1 MVITQRD
8 RSCLVKRKKKVEI
21 LREVRKVRGAGNKKK
36 IRGYQLVTVGRDPRG
51 TRHELRPFWVTLSAS
66 ECEDWSGM
74 TRKNKFQW
82 VREMS
87 RWEGK
92 KKGKKEM
99 GLSKDF
105 IVLEIRGTCS
115 DRPASRRASWPWQS
129 FGILQQALKV
139 CRICD
144 QWELGHGVNTK
155 SQLQVQVQSLLTIG
169 RRKYKRGKEI
179 QKLDFRVRC
188 S

>member
-1 MVITQRD
+1 M
-8 RSCLVKRKKKVEI
+8 S
-21 LREVRKVRGAGNKKK
+21 ANK
-36 IRGYQLVTVGRDPRG
+36 GGRNPRG
-51 TRHELRPFWVTLSAS
+51 TWHELRPFWVTLSAS
-66 ECEDWSGM
+66 ECEGWSGL
-74 TRKNKFQW
+74 TRKNKYQW

-115 DRPASRRASWPWQS
+115 DRPASRRASWPWQRS

-144 QWELGHGVNTK
+144 QWQIDHGVNTK
-155 SQLQVQVQSLLTIG
+155 SQLHVQVHSLLNIG
-169 RRKYKRGKEI
+169 RRKYKRGNKI
-179 QKLDFRVRC
+179 QKLIG
-188 S
+188 